1 MDANALKVIMS
12 DNIKQHLK
20 RNGKTQTDLAN
31 DLSIP
36 ETTVSNW
43 INAKTYPRIDK
54 IQAMANYF
62 RINRSDLT
70 EKNELETSIKDSITE
85 FSDHETELLR
95 KYNSLD
101 DIGKYTIDTTLDAQ
115 YERCTKPHLEVVAAH
130 NDDYSEEQ
138 QKLMREDMDMLER
151 LHKKKHNK

>member
-1 MDANALKVIMS
+1 MDTNALKVIMS
-12 DNIKQHLK
+12 DNIKRYLK
-20 RNGKTQTDLAN
+20 RNGKTQTELAN
-31 DLSIP
+31 DLNIP

-54 IQAMANYF
+54 IQAMADYF

-70 EKNELETSIKDSITE
+70 EKSEVAASEDIT
-85 FSDHETELLR
+85 TELSVHEESILR
-95 KYNSLD
+95 KYNALD
-101 DIGKYTIDTTLDAQ
+101 DIGKYTVDTTLEAQ
-115 YERCTKPHLEVVAAH
+115 YERCTKPHLTVIAAH

-138 QKLMREDMDMLER
+138 QKLMREDLEMLEQ